1 MSGVSVQPVV
11 GLVAACADEG
21 LLGLDL
27 WPVQRRLL
35 RDVERGPRIS
45 VWALGRRAGKS
56 TSAAVVLVWDAALRQ
71 HLDAYLLPGERRYSV
86 CVATNLRQARLI
98 VSAAR
103 ALLEASPLLRPL
115 IASVS
120 DDEIVLTNGAVIA
133 AFPCT
138 SRGGRGWPISALV
151 LDETAHM
158 VDTEGNSA
166 AESVWRALVPS
177 TAQFGDEGRV
187 IVSSTPWGQDGLFAA
202 LYAQAT
208 NGELLDAVAH
218 RASTAEA
225 NPTITAEFLAA
236 EEARDPEGFKSEYL
250 AEFVGGGASFLDPER
265 ITDAVADRDELTPAQ
280 AVGWVAGLD
289 PAFSSDPF
297 GLALVGRDPADR
309 RRLVLGLARAWRPTG
324 RKAVAFEERRQL
336 EDAVLAE
343 VADVCLEYGAAVVTD
358 QYAAR
363 PIVDYLRRRG
373 LRVRTHAM
381 SAASKSAV
389 FASLR
394 AQLNAAGLDLYE
406 HPDLLAEL
414 RRLRTKY
421 TAGQASVVN
430 PRVGGSH
437 GDLAQALALAV
448 YEQEFH
454 ADVRA
459 RSISSAAV
467 RLPRMPGET
476 SEIDDLASRLGL
488 HVTDASRPY
497 DSAPSW
503 WRRANRG
510 GAR

>member
-1 MSGVSVQPVV
+1 MTSSSLPGV
-11 GLVAACADEG
+11 GLLAACADRA

-27 WPVQRRLL
+27 WPVQERLL
-35 RDVERGPRIS
+35 RDVERGPRMS

-56 TSAAVVLVWDAALRQ
+56 TSAAVVLVWDAALRSS
-71 HLDAYLLPGERRYSV
+71 LARFLLPGERRYSV
-86 CVATNLRQARLI
+86 AVATNLRQARLI

-115 IASVS
+115 IESVS
-120 DDEIVLTNGAVIA
+120 EDEITLTTGAVIA

-151 LDETAHM
+151 LDEAAHM

-166 AESVWRALVPS
+166 AESVWQALVPS

-187 IVSSTPWGQDGLFAA
+187 IVSSTPFGQDGLFAS
-202 LYAQAT
+202 LYQQAVS
-208 NGELLDAVAH
+208 GELLDAVAH

-236 EEARDPEGFKSEYL
+236 EEARDPDAFRSEYL
-250 AEFVGGGASFLDPER
+250 AEFIGGGASFLDPDT
-265 ITDAVADRDELTPAQ
+265 ITDAVVLPGELAPEQ
-280 AVGWVAGLD
+280 ATAWIAGLD

-297 GLALVGRDPADR
+297 GLALVGRAPSDR
-309 RRLVLGLARAWRPTG
+309 QRLVLGMARAWKPRAG
-324 RKAVAFEERRQL
+324 RRSASFEDRRQV

-343 VADVCLEYGAAVVTD
+343 VAEICLRYRARVVTD
-358 QYAAR
+358 QFAAQ
-363 PIVDYLRRRG
+363 PVMDFLRRRG
-373 LRVRTHAM
+373 LHVRTHAM
-381 SAASKSAV
+381 SASSKSAI
-389 FASLR
+389 FAALR
-394 AQLNAAGLDLYE
+394 ARLNAATLDLYE
-406 HPDLLAEL
+406 HPDLVAEL
-414 RRLRTKY
+414 RRLRTKF

-448 YEQEFH
+448 YEQGSHGELQG
-454 ADVRA
+454 RL
-459 RSISSAAV
+459 SSAAAL
-467 RLPRMPGET
+467 RLPGFERDELAALGALLGRPVTET
-476 SEIDDLASRLGL
+476 T
-488 HVTDASRPY
+488 HVRD
-497 DSAPSW
+497 APSW

>member
-1 MSGVSVQPVV
+1 MSRAAGLPVV
-11 GLVAACADEG
+11 GLLDACADEG
-21 LLGLDL
+21 LLNLDL
-27 WPVQRRLL
+27 WPVQQRLL
-35 RDVERGPRIS
+35 ADVGRGPRIS

-71 HLDAYLLPGERRYSV
+71 HLDACLLPGERRYSV

-98 VSAAR
+98 VAAAR

-120 DDEIVLTNGAVIA
+120 EDEIVLTTGATIS

-187 IVSSTPWGQDGLFAA
+187 IVSSTPWGQDGLFAS

-236 EEARDPEGFKSEYL
+236 EEARDPDGFRSEYL
-250 AEFVGGGASFLDPER
+250 AEFIGGGASFLDPDT
-265 ITDAVADRDELTPAQ
+265 ITGAVVLPGELAAEQ
-280 AVGWVAGLD
+280 ATGWIAGLD

-297 GLALVGRDPADR
+297 GLALVGRDPSDR
-309 RRLVLGLARAWRPTG
+309 ERLVLGMARAWKPRVG
-324 RKAVAFEERRQL
+324 QRSVSFEDRRL
-336 EDAVLAE
+336 VEDAVLAE
-343 VADVCLEYGAAVVTD
+343 VAVICLRYGALVVTD
-358 QYAAR
+358 QFAAQ
-363 PIVDYLRRRG
+363 PVTDFLRRRG
-373 LRVRTHAM
+373 LHVRTHAM
-381 SAASKSAV
+381 SANSKSAI
-389 FASLR
+389 FAALR
-394 AQLNAAGLDLYE
+394 ARLNAAALDLYE
-406 HPDLLAEL
+406 HPDLLGEL
-414 RRLRTKY
+414 RRLRTKF

-454 ADVRA
+454 TEMKA
-459 RSISSAAV
+459 RSLSSAAA
-467 RLPRMPGET
+467 RLPGFERN
-476 SEIDDLASRLGL
+476 DLAELAALLGRPI
-488 HVTDASRPY
+488 TDATPAR
-497 DSAPSW
+497 DTAPSW
-503 WRRANRG
+503 WRRQNPG
-510 GAR
+510 GTR